1 MALTHATLID
11 LNANELILDL
21 DADTSITADSDDT
34 IDFKIGGSDEIKMT
48 TTALTPAV
56 ADGSA
61 LGTAALEWADLF
73 LADAAVISLGADQ
86 DVTLTHVHNTGLLLN
101 STMALQF
108 NDASQY
114 INAPSATILD
124 INATDEIELNA
135 TLVDV
140 NANLDVSGTG
150 VIAGALTSAA
160 FTASGIMKTD
170 DATEATST
178 TDGSLQTD
186 GGLSVVLDAI
196 FGDDVTL
203 LSDAAVLK
211 FGADAEVT
219 LTHVHNDGLLLNT
232 DMQLQFRD
240 SAINIRS
247 DADGDL
253 DINGFLA
260 FCLKPL
266 TENKLSEL
274 LKLREGFIEDKI
286 KPMILEEAV
295 RTVNQQKLEGP
306 VIIATATNS
315 FVTRPIAD
323 LFKIKD
329 LIATEFVIRDNE
341 FTGEVDGIPCFRE
354 GKVKK
359 VEEWV
364 SRNGY
369 NLSSATFYSDS
380 FNDLPLL
387 NKVGVAI
394 VVDGDDKLIE
404 QAKNNDWKCISFR

>member
-1 MALTHATLID
+1 MI
-11 LNANELILDL
+11 E
-21 DADTSITADSDDT
+21 SEK
-34 IDFKIGGSDEIKMT
+34 FY
-48 TTALTPAV
+48 
-56 ADGSA
+56 
-61 LGTAALEWADLF
+61 
-73 LADAAVISLGADQ
+73 
-86 DVTLTHVHNTGLLLN
+86 N
-101 STMALQF
+101 S
-108 NDASQY
+108 Y
-114 INAPSATILD
+114 Y
-124 INATDEIELNA
+124 
-135 TLVDV
+135 
-140 NANLDVSGTG
+140 
-150 VIAGALTSAA
+150 
-160 FTASGIMKTD
+160 
-170 DATEATST
+170 
-178 TDGSLQTD
+178 
-186 GGLSVVLDAI
+186 
-196 FGDDVTL
+196 
-203 LSDAAVLK
+203 
-211 FGADAEVT
+211 
-219 LTHVHNDGLLLNT
+219 
-232 DMQLQFRD
+232 
-240 SAINIRS
+240 
-247 DADGDL
+247 DGDL

-329 LIATEFVIRDNE
+329 LIATEFVIKDNE
-341 FTGEVDGIPCFRE
+341 FNGEVDGIPCFRE